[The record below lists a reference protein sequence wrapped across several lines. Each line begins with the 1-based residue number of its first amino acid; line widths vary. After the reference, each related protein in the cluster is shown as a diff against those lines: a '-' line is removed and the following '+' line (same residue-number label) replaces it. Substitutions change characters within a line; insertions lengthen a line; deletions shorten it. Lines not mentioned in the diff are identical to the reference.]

1 MAEIMTPEEL
11 KAYVSSMPDDE
22 ILTVTFECEED
33 RRGRDDR
40 ER

>member
-11 KAYVSSMPDDE
+11 KAYVNSMPDDE
-22 ILTVTFECEED
+22 ILAVTFENEED
-33 RRGRDDR
+33 GRGRDDR